1 MILQTLILTTITS
14 DTDLE
19 TSLLDLSTEM
29 TNEHSILLYEVIL
42 KLSNILFQKMR
53 KYMVQQTV
61 FLNLNFIYTNTLFA
75 KE

>member
-61 FLNLNFIYTNTLFA
+61 FLNLNFIYTITLFA